1 MVTRKQMADALRELG
16 VVNGDIVIAHSSFKS
31 LGPCENGADTV
42 VSGMCDAVGEDGTVV
57 FPTLCQQDWENVY
70 KNWNLDAPS
79 DVGYLTNY
87 FRKLD
92 GAYRSDQAT
101 HSVAAMGKDAVYL
114 TETHGK
120 SGLRYGTYGDT
131 PFAADSPWQK
141 MYDKNA
147 KVLFIGCSVRACT
160 FRHFAEYVVMDEY
173 LEKAKKMPNY
183 EELLSK
189 VWTYDNYEAGGI
201 WPHVENTY
209 TVDLMEKEGLVRR
222 ATVGNAELVLV
233 NSRDFVDWTMR
244 LIKTHEDGVFRSS
257 KRCPKDATI
266 AWMKEIE
273 DFEA

>member
-16 VVNGDIVIAHSSFKS
+16 VVNGDIVITHSSFKS

-42 VSGMCDAVGEDGTVV
+42 VSGISDAVGEDGTVV
-57 FPTLCQQDWENVY
+57 FPTLCQKDWENVY

-101 HSVAAMGKDAVYL
+101 HSVAAKGKDAIYI

-120 SGLRYGTYGDT
+120 SGLRYGPYGDT
-131 PFAADSPWQK
+131 PFSADSPWQK
-141 MYDKNA
+141 MYEKNA
-147 KVLFIGCSVRACT
+147 KVLFIGCTVNACT
-160 FRHFAEYVVMDEY
+160 FRHFAEYVVMEEY

-183 EELLSK
+183 EELFSK
-189 VWTYDNYEAGGI
+189 VWTYENYEAGGI

-209 TVDLMEKEGLVRR
+209 TVSLMEKEGLVRR
-222 ATVGNAELVLV
+222 TTVGDAQLTLIDAHE
-233 NSRDFVDWTMR
+233 FVDWTIR
-244 LIKTHEDGVFRSS
+244 LIKARDEGVFRNGRIFS
-257 KRCPKDATI
+257 KGENI
-266 AWMKEIE
+266 AWLKEIAE
-273 DFEA
+273 YEA